1 MTDVGVWPITLS
13 GTGGVQ
19 NYFALIIMM
28 TSQCVACNNHV
39 IRLKVKFTDCTCT
52 LCMNGTLRVK
62 MGEKHLIA
70 ELILIY
76 LFIYFVPFCGKVKL
90 SKY

>member
-1 MTDVGVWPITLS
+1 MHRGSSKL
-13 GTGGVQ
+13 
-19 NYFALIIMM
+19 FALIIMM

-39 IRLKVKFTDCTCT
+39 TRLKVKFTDCTCT
-52 LCMNGTLRVK
+52 LYMNGTLRVK
-62 MGEKHLIA
+62 KGEKHLIA

-76 LFIYFVPFCGKVKL
+76 LFIYFVPLCGKVKL